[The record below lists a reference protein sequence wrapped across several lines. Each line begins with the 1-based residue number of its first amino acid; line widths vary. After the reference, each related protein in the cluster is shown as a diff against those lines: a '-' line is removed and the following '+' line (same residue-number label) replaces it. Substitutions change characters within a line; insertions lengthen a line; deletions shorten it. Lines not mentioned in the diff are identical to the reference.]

1 MEIQIDEV
9 VLWRFRS
16 GLYTIPGTDIPI
28 KRINR
33 YPLINWIG
41 KSEKLQYRIGIGSAD
56 YWAQY
61 RLIGFVSKKRLI

>member
-16 GLYTIPGTDIPI
+16 GLYTIPGTDILI
-28 KRINR
+28 KPINR

-56 YWAQY
+56 H
-61 RLIGFVSKKRLI
+61 

>member
-28 KRINR
+28 KLINR

-41 KSEKLQYRIGIGSAD
+41 KSEKLQYRIGIGSVSNWYRIGIGSAD
-56 YWAQY
+56 Y
-61 RLIGFVSKKRLI
+61 

>member
-28 KRINR
+28 KPINWPINP

-41 KSEKLQYRIGIGSAD
+41 KSEKLQYQIG
-56 YWAQY
+56 
-61 RLIGFVSKKRLI
+61 RLLGPVSVGSKKRLI

>member
-16 GLYTIPGTDIPI
+16 GLYTIPGIDISI
-28 KRINR
+28 KPINR

-41 KSEKLQYRIGIGSAD
+41 KSEKLQYQIGIGSAD
-56 YWAQY
+56 Y
-61 RLIGFVSKKRLI
+61 

>member
-16 GLYTIPGTDIPI
+16 GLYTIPGTDVPI
-28 KRINR
+28 KPINR

-41 KSEKLQYRIGIGSAD
+41 KSEKMQYRIGIESVSD
-56 YWAQY
+56 
-61 RLIGFVSKKRLI
+61 RPTIRPSIG

>member
-28 KRINR
+28 KPINR
-33 YPLINWIG
+33 YLLINWIG
-41 KSEKLQYRIGIGSAD
+41 KSERLQCRIGIGSTD
-56 YWAQY
+56 Y
-61 RLIGFVSKKRLI
+61 

>member
-28 KRINR
+28 KLINQ

-41 KSEKLQYRIGIGSAD
+41 KSEKLQYWIGIGSAN
-56 YWAQY
+56 Y
-61 RLIGFVSKKRLI
+61 

>member
-28 KRINR
+28 KPINRPINR

-41 KSEKLQYRIGIGSAD
+41 KSEKLQYRIGIGLVSD
-56 YWAQY
+56 
-61 RLIGFVSKKRLI
+61 RPTIRPSIG